1 MAFSLVEKSMIEG
14 SRLSHNLTQSTRL
27 QQRYG
32 KGTVLLGWSWNRA
45 FDFTTN
51 MVAYSLL
58 TRIQQINES
67 FFCYSKENMNE
78 QNINFVSI
86 SGPQLR
92 FGLLGKHQHW
102 TFFLK
107 KKKKSVA
114 QLSIPH
120 GSDSAQ

>member
-1 MAFSLVEKSMIEG
+1 MIEG

-32 KGTVLLGWSWNRA
+32 KETVLLGWSWNGA

-102 TFFLK
+102 TFL
-107 KKKKSVA
+107 
-114 QLSIPH
+114 
-120 GSDSAQ
+120 